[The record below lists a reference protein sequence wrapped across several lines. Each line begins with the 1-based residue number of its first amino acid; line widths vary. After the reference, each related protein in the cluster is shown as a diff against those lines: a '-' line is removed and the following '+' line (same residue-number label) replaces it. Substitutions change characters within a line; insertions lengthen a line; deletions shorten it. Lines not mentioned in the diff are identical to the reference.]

1 MAASALV
8 LIFKFIKNNRA
19 KSGKLQSNFIEIK
32 LRHGCSPVN
41 LLYILRTRF
50 TKNISERLLLL
61 VQSGTVLIYYKLG
74 KVLLQSAAASLY
86 YKAGQVVLQSRTGII
101 KLGDYYKFGQY
112 NLPGIRQFIP
122 NNF

>member
-19 KSGKLQSNFIEIK
+19 KSGKLQ
-32 LRHGCSPVN
+32 RDGCSPVN